1 MKVKEL
7 FQKHRK
13 LFIAAIIGVVV
24 VFGVFK
30 FIASQPANV
39 LSYISPK
46 FEGYNGYGT
55 VSYNSDQVT
64 KKIESIL
71 LTKNGISQNDA
82 EAIINDHV
90 PTKFLTDIKEASKLA
105 DAKKQLDSVKVSFN
119 KDSKLSNG
127 DTVKLT
133 VDATKDLP
141 IKGGTKAFKV
151 SGLKKTESYTL
162 KDVMGNYRPTF
173 SGIDGYG
180 ELKSNK
186 KSGAHLSVDP
196 DKSLKNGDQVKVKL
210 SSDYRYVQLNK
221 GHVLSGSDHVNFKVT
236 GLTPVSDITDWAKLK
251 SDILAD
257 VQSEHESGE
266 ISKYDVKSMATYVSV
281 ADNYYPNFGS
291 DEAYRKV
298 PASAKYVS
306 FVTVVKITETAG
318 IGTPNVTYRNYG
330 YNDLPYYDGKLHT
343 ENPNQLKYS
352 KFFGF
357 SAKTEQAAISDF
369 KASHSNA
376 RELKL

>member
-24 VFGVFK
+24 VFGIFK

-55 VSYNSDQVT
+55 VSYDSDQVT
-64 KKIESIL
+64 KKIEAVL

-105 DAKKQLDSVKVSFN
+105 DAKKQLDSVRISFD

-180 ELKSNK
+180 ELKSSK
-186 KSGAHLSVDP
+186 KAGAHLSVDP
-196 DKSLKNGDQVKVKL
+196 DKDLKNGGQVKVKL
-210 SSDYRYVQLNK
+210 SSDYRYAQLNK
-221 GHVLSGSDHVNFKVT
+221 GRVLSGPDHVNFKVS
-236 GLTPVSDITDWAKLK
+236 GLTPLSSMADWGKLK
-251 SDILAD
+251 TLALGEAQSDNKSNA
-257 VQSEHESGE
+257 
-266 ISKYDVKSMATYVSV
+266 ISRYDVKLTATYVGIRE
-281 ADNYYPNFGS
+281 NYSPGISLDGS
-291 DEAYRKV
+291 DPYKNV
-298 PASAKYVS
+298 PSNAKYVS
-306 FVTVVKITETAG
+306 FITIVKIDET
-318 IGTPNVTYRNYG
+318 IGDSNQPATYQGYG
-330 YNDLPYYDGKLHT
+330 YQNVPFYGGKLHT
-343 ENPNQLKYS
+343 ENLDQMKYL
-352 KFFGF
+352 GF
-357 SAKTEQAAISDF
+357 TKKTEQEVISEF
-369 KASHSNA
+369 KGRNSSSQ
-376 RELKL
+376 ELKL